1 MKIRK
6 PAALCTYAAAAAS
19 STIVEHNE
27 HIHNG
32 THESG
37 LMTM

>member
-6 PAALCTYAAAAAS
+6 PAALCTHAAAAS
-19 STIVEHNE
+19 TTIVE